1 VSTVA
6 VIVSEYVLWSDY
18 VAPLIKTDPL
28 SKVLVEMERNAGVGV
43 SVKVGGLEQAGD
55 LVTENGRD
63 ENGCT
68 FIPTSNNEVVGMPA
82 SNDNDKTTQYT
93 CTVNDFNN
101 IGLLGKSK
109 SLIVSVIA

>member
-1 VSTVA
+1 
-6 VIVSEYVLWSDY
+6 

-28 SKVLVEMERNAGVGV
+28 SKVLVEIERNADVGV
-43 SVKVGGLEQAGD
+43 SVNVGGFEQAGD